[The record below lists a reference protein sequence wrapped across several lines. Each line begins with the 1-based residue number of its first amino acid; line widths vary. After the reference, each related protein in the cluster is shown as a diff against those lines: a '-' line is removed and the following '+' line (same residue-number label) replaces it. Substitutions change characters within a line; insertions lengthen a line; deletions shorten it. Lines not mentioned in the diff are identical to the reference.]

1 VWLGGGG
8 WGGGRGNPAA
18 LLETGLAQGDALA
31 LATSLIY
38 AGYSLALRAAPK
50 VHWASLLWAM
60 CVAAVVVSAPFYV
73 WEGVEK
79 GFRMP
84 PWQAWL
90 LLFYVSVFIAILS
103 KLFYMESV
111 IAIGAGRAALTMNL
125 LPVFG
130 ALVGAAAFPDERL
143 GGYVLTALILVAAGI
158 AASEWGAARKRA
170 LESAE

>member
-1 VWLGGGG
+1 
-8 WGGGRGNPAA
+8 
-18 LLETGLAQGDALA
+18 
-31 LATSLIY
+31 
-38 AGYSLALRAAPK
+38 
-50 VHWASLLWAM
+50 M
-60 CVAAVVVSAPFYV
+60 VVSAPFYV
-73 WEGVEK
+73 WEGVER
-79 GFRMP
+79 GFRLP

-90 LLFYVSVFIAILS
+90 LLLYVAVFIAILS

-170 LESAE
+170 LESAG